1 MIMKNTDS
9 GYHFVTG
16 HQKMADV
23 LTEHSKLI
31 SILPRLGIALGFGE
45 KNVKQVC
52 ADNGVS
58 LPLFLVIGNVYTMDE
73 YLPTD
78 EELQQCPVAEF
89 VRYLTNSHK
98 DYLEYKFPHI
108 ERHLGEVV
116 GDWNEKYKKLITGFF
131 TDYKKEVV
139 AHFRYEEDVVF
150 PYIQDLV
157 GSPSARKN
165 APKKGTF
172 DKQHTNIED
181 KLRDFTNLLIKY
193 IPADVCQR
201 ERIDML
207 EDICA
212 LSEDIE
218 KHALIEEKILFPYIN
233 ILHQDENK

>member
-1 MIMKNTDS
+1 MQKTS
-9 GYHFVTG
+9 SSYQFVTG

-23 LTEHSKLI
+23 LTEHNKLI
-31 SILPRLGIALGFGE
+31 SIFPRLGIALGFGE
-45 KNVKQVC
+45 KTVAQVC
-52 ADNGVS
+52 ADNSVS
-58 LPLFLVIGNVYTMDE
+58 LPLFLIVGNVYTMDE

-78 EELQQCPVAEF
+78 DELLQCPIEEF

-108 ERHLGEVV
+108 EQHLAEVV
-116 GDWNEKYKKLITGFF
+116 GDWNPKYKTLITNFF
-131 TDYKKEVV
+131 FDYKKEVV
-139 AHFRYEEDVVF
+139 DHFKYEEDTVF
-150 PYIQDLV
+150 PFIQDLV
-157 GSPSARKN
+157 HRSSTKKS

-193 IPADVCQR
+193 IPADVAQR

-233 ILHQDENK
+233 ILGSNENQ